1 MTIEG
6 SAEKVKGELMVAQ
19 AVATNS
25 GHGFYTLVPTPIC
38 VHWK

>member
-1 MTIEG
+1 MAIKW

-25 GHGFYTLVPTPIC
+25 GHGLYTLFPSSIR